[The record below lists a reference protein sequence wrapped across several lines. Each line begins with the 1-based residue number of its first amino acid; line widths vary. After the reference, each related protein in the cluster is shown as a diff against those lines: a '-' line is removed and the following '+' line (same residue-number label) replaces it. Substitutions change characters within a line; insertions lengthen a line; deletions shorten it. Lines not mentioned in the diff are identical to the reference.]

1 MSQPSFP
8 ENNSLTREDVIN
20 QIISSIAME
29 ELGFSHIF
37 NAEGEKTQYALG
49 TIAGITG
56 PTEPATIDDLLKLN
70 NSVRETLDSTMQNQ
84 LFLKTKLQSALAA
97 SVMEGPTGPTGA
109 IGPPGGPTGPTGPI
123 GPTGPTGPT
132 GYTGP
137 ANGLNAYASIYN
149 TGGST
154 TTLVPDVP
162 YAVRMPIVLDSKNI
176 TLAENSMTIE
186 EAGTYSISYNMFPNF
201 SAPATV
207 TLEVRSNG
215 TVIIPTSSS
224 ATAAVQ
230 SYAMSYSGN
239 TIAVL
244 PANAVIDMTV
254 TSTASQTLTFEED
267 GVEILTVLK
276 LN

>member
-56 PTEPATIDDLLKLN
+56 PTEPATIYDLLKLN

-84 LFLKTKLQSALAA
+84 MFLKTKLQSALAA
-97 SVMEGPTGPTGA
+97 SVME
-109 IGPPGGPTGPTGPI
+109 

>member
-1 MSQPSFP
+1 
-8 ENNSLTREDVIN
+8 
-20 QIISSIAME
+20 
-29 ELGFSHIF
+29 
-37 NAEGEKTQYALG
+37 
-49 TIAGITG
+49 
-56 PTEPATIDDLLKLN
+56 
-70 NSVRETLDSTMQNQ
+70 
-84 LFLKTKLQSALAA
+84 
-97 SVMEGPTGPTGA
+97 
-109 IGPPGGPTGPTGPI
+109 
-123 GPTGPTGPT
+123 
-132 GYTGP
+132 
-137 ANGLNAYASIYN
+137 
-149 TGGST
+149 
-154 TTLVPDVP
+154 
-162 YAVRMPIVLDSKNI
+162 MPIVLDSKNI

>member
-84 LFLKTKLQSALAA
+84 MFLKTKLQSALAA

-109 IGPPGGPTGPTGPI
+109 IGPPGGPTGPTEP
-123 GPTGPTGPT
+123 
-132 GYTGP
+132 
-137 ANGLNAYASIYN
+137 
-149 TGGST
+149 
-154 TTLVPDVP
+154 
-162 YAVRMPIVLDSKNI
+162 VLLRKQ
-176 TLAENSMTIE
+176 
-186 EAGTYSISYNMFPNF
+186 
-201 SAPATV
+201 
-207 TLEVRSNG
+207 
-215 TVIIPTSSS
+215 
-224 ATAAVQ
+224 TACK
-230 SYAMSYSGN
+230 
-239 TIAVL
+239 
-244 PANAVIDMTV
+244 NAVHLNRLGMGIDFYV
-254 TSTASQTLTFEED
+254 FLYSA
-267 GVEILTVLK
+267 
-276 LN
+276 